1 MKSTTI
7 RIPDEL
13 HERLRELAFREKVSI
28 NTLVLQGS
36 EMVVDSGPIKETK

>member
-28 NTLVLQGS
+28 NTLVLQGI
-36 EMVVDSGPIKETK
+36 EIVVDSGPIKETK